1 MDINRE
7 NYESW
12 FLYYVEGSLSA
23 GQISQVH
30 QFIEQNPDLER
41 ELLSWQETVIQPDLS
56 MVYHDKE
63 DLKKR
68 QRIIPLSW
76 MITLGAV
83 AALIAIVLLAI
94 PLIQNAEVSGE
105 SVATAPAPQDM
116 PFNSSAQD
124 GLSNTSSDVILKEEN
139 QIANNNENDPVQ
151 PSMEVNQL
159 PKPDR
164 QERAEQQKSF
174 AQESGPVETSEPAK
188 TRSSAIN
195 SPSPK
200 LQSPEQQSPQQQTPE
215 LQSRDRLPETL
226 LADQASTTTDLPLA
240 LEPMLKSVSITPVE
254 HADVLADAQLKRIAV
269 QPLSEGPSE
278 FPILTAIN
286 DRLPFDVSQV
296 LNVTQSAATGI
307 SGFMSGESAWL
318 GNRDRETEETRVFQF
333 SVGGLKIYH
342 RKSPK
347 SAS

>member
-12 FLYYVEGSLSA
+12 FLDYVEGSLSA

-41 ELLSWQETVIQPDLS
+41 ELLSWQETVIQPDLT

-105 SVATAPAPQDM
+105 TVATAPAPQNM
-116 PFNSSAQD
+116 PFNSSVQD

-139 QIANNNENDPVQ
+139 QIVNNIENDPVQ
-151 PSMEVNQL
+151 PSREVNQL
-159 PKPDR
+159 QKPDR

-188 TRSSAIN
+188 TRSLAIN

-200 LQSPEQQSPQQQTPE
+200 LQSPEQQTPE

-226 LADQASTTTDLPLA
+226 LADQASTTTNLPLA